1 MKTKLREMRPEDIPV
16 LEEKLREQNERD
28 KTSYGL
34 PVVFDAHGQRM
45 PNIVLALAA
54 VSLETGEVVQ
64 GHIYERTVEHT
75 CYGIDAEATV
85 CSMHEQDAVFW
96 MLRQRGYEDF
106 HILVP
111 PERVSDM
118 EHGLQ
123 RILGMIKSRNID
135 FYRRLDAEENAA
147 LQRFYA
153 KRRERESKEQ
163 PMEVEA

>member
-34 PVVFDAHGQRM
+34 PVVFDARGQRM

-123 RILGMIKSRNID
+123 RILGMSATGMAH
-135 FYRRLDAEENAA
+135 FYRRLNHEENEQVREFYKSREVAA
-147 LQRFYA
+147 
-153 KRRERESKEQ
+153 
-163 PMEVEA
+163 